1 MITKLTGFSYSIYNR
16 LLLNCDSSYHNF
28 GKAKPEKSF
37 HTEPL
42 LKTFSEIILP
52 KMQIFLTILTIRFL
66 QFALLFKVDG
76 LLSKKL
82 ISQ

>member
-37 HTEPL
+37 HIELL
-42 LKTFSEIILP
+42 LKIFLEIILP
-52 KMQIFLTILTIRFL
+52 KMQIFLTILIIRFL

-76 LLSKKL
+76 LRLKKL
-82 ISQ
+82 TSR